1 MLQELPVH
9 QENTVD
15 SHIPCFHKRHR
26 ELKEWLCQLEKIIN
40 LSPLNITDFELRII
54 MILAIPVKTIPQF
67 SSSAKHQE
75 CRVPARLHILKW
87 E

>member
-15 SHIPCFHKRHR
+15 SRIPCFDKRHR
-26 ELKEWLCQLEKIIN
+26 ELKEWFCQLEKIIN
-40 LSPLNITDFELRII
+40 LSPLNIANFELRII

-67 SSSAKHQE
+67 LSSAKHQK
-75 CRVPARLHILKW
+75 C
-87 E
+87 